1 MPTTTKTAAV
11 RIKGAENRARA
22 VELRKAGATYEQIG
36 QQLGITRQSAHA
48 HVVEAMR
55 QVAQETSETAADVI
69 QLELARLDQMLTGL
83 WAQARQGVPVA
94 VDRVLR
100 IMERRA
106 RLLGLDAEGPV
117 TAAVSNVTVEVAWPA
132 PDPDNQPEPLVI
144 EGDPLL

>member
-1 MPTTTKTAAV
+1 MPQSKTAAT
-11 RIKGAENRARA
+11 RIKGRENRARA

-36 QQLGITRQSAHA
+36 QQLGITKQSAHEA
-48 HVVEAMR
+48 VTAAMR
-55 QVAQETSETAADVI
+55 ETAQTTAETAADVI

-117 TAAVSNVTVEVAWPA
+117 TAAISNVTVEVAWPA
-132 PDPDNQPEPLVI
+132 PDPDDQPEPLVI
-144 EGDPLL
+144 EGDTL